1 MDFSI
6 LNLLLVLLAAFLG
19 GRLAIRLGYPSVLG
33 EILAGILL
41 GPPLLGL
48 LYGSEALSVL
58 SEVGVLLM
66 MLYIGM
72 EIDPKEL
79 GKASWG
85 GFLAAVG
92 GFIVPFALGY
102 FVVLGFGGTPVAG
115 VFVGM
120 AMGVTSLAT
129 KSRILV
135 DLKIL
140 DTRMAHVMMAGALI
154 TDSLSLII
162 FAGIMSFASLGALE
176 LVPMLGVAGKV
187 VLFFAASWLV
197 GLVLYP
203 RLWRFLKRRGLTNRA
218 FSATLVLLTALLFAE
233 MAHLAGLHGILGAF
247 LAGLFLREAISEHR
261 LSHELTTMVR
271 DVSIGFLAPVFF
283 VTAGFEVSFGVFQTD
298 LALLLTVIVLATV
311 GKIVGTAL
319 FYLPT
324 GHGWREGLVIGA
336 GMNGRGAVEII
347 IAGIGLQAGIIDATI
362 FSILVFTAIATTA
375 TVPLLLKWGVD
386 WLRRRGELV
395 RGGGGRDA
403 VVIVGAGPVARVL
416 AQELAQSGRVTL
428 IDSNRDHCE
437 AARAL
442 GLEAVHGD
450 ALEDE
455 VLGRA
460 GSSEAGTFVA
470 LTPNAEVNVL
480 SAQRAREEFMAP
492 QLYALLTKESDGGLF
507 RLLDELG
514 AHTLFVTPVDLNA
527 WDGRLAAREVAR
539 LRRTIG
545 DEEAGSVTA
554 LHHAPDELPL
564 VVARGDKRLLFRALE
579 RLEPGDQILTLA
591 ATP

>member
-33 EILAGILL
+33 EILVGILL

-48 LYGSEALSVL
+48 LYGGEALGVL
-58 SEVGVLLM
+58 AELGVLLM

-92 GFIVPFALGY
+92 GFILPFTLGY

-203 RLWRFLKRRGLTNRA
+203 RLWRFFKTPRA
-218 FSATLVLLTALLFAE
+218 
-233 MAHLAGLHGILGAF
+233 HQP
-247 LAGLFLREAISEHR
+247 R
-261 LSHELTTMVR
+261 L
-271 DVSIGFLAPVFF
+271 
-283 VTAGFEVSFGVFQTD
+283 
-298 LALLLTVIVLATV
+298 
-311 GKIVGTAL
+311 
-319 FYLPT
+319 
-324 GHGWREGLVIGA
+324 
-336 GMNGRGAVEII
+336 
-347 IAGIGLQAGIIDATI
+347 
-362 FSILVFTAIATTA
+362 
-375 TVPLLLKWGVD
+375 
-386 WLRRRGELV
+386 
-395 RGGGGRDA
+395 
-403 VVIVGAGPVARVL
+403 
-416 AQELAQSGRVTL
+416 
-428 IDSNRDHCE
+428 
-437 AARAL
+437 
-442 GLEAVHGD
+442 
-450 ALEDE
+450 
-455 VLGRA
+455 
-460 GSSEAGTFVA
+460 
-470 LTPNAEVNVL
+470 
-480 SAQRAREEFMAP
+480 
-492 QLYALLTKESDGGLF
+492 
-507 RLLDELG
+507 
-514 AHTLFVTPVDLNA
+514 
-527 WDGRLAAREVAR
+527 
-539 LRRTIG
+539 
-545 DEEAGSVTA
+545 
-554 LHHAPDELPL
+554 
-564 VVARGDKRLLFRALE
+564 
-579 RLEPGDQILTLA
+579 
-591 ATP
+591 